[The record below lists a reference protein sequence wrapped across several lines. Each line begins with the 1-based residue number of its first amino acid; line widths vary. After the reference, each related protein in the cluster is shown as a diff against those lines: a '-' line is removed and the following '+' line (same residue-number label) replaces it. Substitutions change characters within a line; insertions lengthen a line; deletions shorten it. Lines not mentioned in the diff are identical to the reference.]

1 MATGS
6 GTKGDPWVQFKV
18 QYYIFA
24 LVFVI
29 FFAVF
34 YGLVSYALPFVLMQT
49 FNQATAE
56 AIRRAGAVDATIPN
70 YSTVVVSTA
79 NAALSQQLSSTL
91 PSLNVVVG
99 TDTSTVY
106 DPTAGTL
113 TVSVNYPVSKLN
125 QVIPFL
131 VLPGIGAVRR
141 PASAWPSPACDSVS
155 SSLATTG
162 SELGVRSTFASW
174 SRIVSTSRRRS
185 SRRPRQSA
193 DRWPRPRARS
203 CRSPVGPRA
212 GCVRGVRGRV
222 RLPGQR
228 RP

>member
-1 MATGS
+1 MKTGS
-6 GTKGDPWVQFKV
+6 RKAQKGAVA
-18 QYYIFA
+18 IEFA

-56 AIRRAGAVDATIPN
+56 AIRRAVAVDPTIPN

-131 VLPGIGAVRR
+131 VLPGIGAV
-141 PASAWPSPACDSVS
+141 PSLPTNLTAI
-155 SSLATTG
+155 SSLK
-162 SELGVRSTFASW
+162 F
-174 SRIVSTSRRRS
+174 
-185 SRRPRQSA
+185 
-193 DRWPRPRARS
+193 
-203 CRSPVGPRA
+203 
-212 GCVRGVRGRV
+212 
-222 RLPGQR
+222 
-228 RP
+228 